1 MERRSTS
8 SSISLPSVDAFVD
21 LVSTAP
27 SWLNSELAPLLL
39 ERHLVDE
46 PFSISGLLRLAI
58 DTGGAVDYTIRPPD
72 LSGPEKHR
80 KRKGS
85 ADWVARVEEKHE
97 AFLILNRERVSHSKR
112 LLTHARKF
120 HKKYGLARVD
130 HLLDEPE
137 CSDIPHRHRIV
148 EQLLQASEDAWVGS
162 DGGGASLARRV
173 LGEDRRLRQR

>member
-1 MERRSTS
+1 MRVLLDEN
-8 SSISLPSVDAFVD
+8 LPRAF
-21 LVSTAP
+21 A
-27 SWLNSELAPLLL
+27 SELKGH
-39 ERHLVDE
+39 RVRTVQ
-46 PFSISGLLRLAI
+46 SMGWSG
-58 DTGGAVDYTIRPPD
+58 TKNGTIRPPD